1 MFVVNVVLF
10 DAQQLP
16 IKKHDNNNSN
26 KKKQLVESLGRED
39 RKPTTT
45 ECILKQFAP
54 TILAVEKLEIIFF

>member
-16 IKKHDNNNSN
+16 IKKYDNNNSN

-39 RKPTTT
+39 RKPTT